1 MQHQAGWP
9 PSCHQSVSS
18 PRFSLPVWNWSHRKW
33 IGALVA
39 GVRETPRCFV
49 LGRGCE
55 PAPSPGSW
63 RKLTASFPPTWGWKR
78 RERGARWQGQI
89 FGKRLREKELGI
101 STASSGT
108 LFSTTC
114 PQEKMKGE
122 ICVCPPGRRHR
133 YIRTWQR
140 PGEVTNKNQ
149 FPWHFISFDGVFWS
163 ISWRYPDGILAFA
176 FDYFHSFGGEDH
188 INTYW
193 ATSINPMDPSHTSD
207 PSVSPPPLCE
217 FYRTIWLLREED
229 EKAIKIDSWF
239 SGLTLIMACPA
250 LRETNPFSWKL

>member
-1 MQHQAGWP
+1 MQHQVGWP

-49 LGRGCE
+49 LGRGCG

-89 FGKRLREKELGI
+89 FGKRPREMELGV
-101 STASSGT
+101 STVSSGT
-108 LFSTTC
+108 PSSTTC

-133 YIRTWQR
+133 YIRTWKR
-140 PGEVTNKNQ
+140 PGEVTIKQ
-149 FPWHFISFDGVFWS
+149 KSILFKLYSFDGVF
-163 ISWRYPDGILAFA
+163 
-176 FDYFHSFGGEDH
+176 
-188 INTYW
+188 
-193 ATSINPMDPSHTSD
+193 
-207 PSVSPPPLCE
+207 
-217 FYRTIWLLREED
+217 
-229 EKAIKIDSWF
+229 
-239 SGLTLIMACPA
+239 
-250 LRETNPFSWKL
+250 